1 MRRIFKIFLF
11 IIFSINIWAEPILLA
26 SFNAMKLGENEKDWI
41 SMAKIV
47 SKFDIVSIQEVMNEK
62 GLNKL
67 REEVKKYTNEEWGY
81 LISDVPVGSREYK
94 EYFGILYKKNKVNKI
109 ISLGT
114 YQDGKSGYFIRE
126 PFGALIKSNN
136 FDFVVVSVHSIYGKD
151 KVEREIEASR
161 YHKVYKYFLDKSKEE
176 DIILLGD
183 FNLPANSKAFRY
195 FKDTFK
201 VKEALNPNSN
211 KTTMSDRG
219 LANSYDNAFFN
230 RNNLKEYTGRFG
242 VYNYT
247 KNNYEQVRKYISD
260 HLVIFMEFENEG
272 DLDDK

>member
-201 VKEALNPNSN
+201 VKEALNSNSN

>member
-136 FDFVVVSVHSIYGKD
+136 FDFVVVSIHSIYGKD